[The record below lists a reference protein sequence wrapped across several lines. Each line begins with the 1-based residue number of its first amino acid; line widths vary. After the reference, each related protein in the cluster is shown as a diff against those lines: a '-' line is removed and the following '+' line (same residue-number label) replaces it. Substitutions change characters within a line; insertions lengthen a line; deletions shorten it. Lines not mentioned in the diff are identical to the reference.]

1 MHVDS
6 RSKLLAMEIN
16 DLQGMAHDELQTE
29 RLRLIEVIESKRAA
43 IIEHLPLGKP
53 GAATFSA
60 AEGLHFK
67 QEEFDSA
74 KARIEARIAV
84 IDKLLKER

>member
-1 MHVDS
+1 
-6 RSKLLAMEIN
+6 MEIN
-16 DLQGMAHDELQTE
+16 DLQGIDHDELQTE
-29 RLRLIEVIESKRAA
+29 RLRLIEIIKSKRAA
-43 IIEHLPLGKP
+43 MIEHLPLGKP
-53 GAATFSA
+53 GVATFSA
-60 AEGLHFK
+60 GEGLHFK